1 MSADADTWNVDSV
14 RSAIDTIS
22 SKLSELHVS
31 LWDVEVFRHPFDGR
45 SAVRLTVP
53 LTTGQMPPK
62 QEGEDWTTESVRE
75 AVNDLSAGLSKMGLF
90 VWDVAIFRHPFDGRS
105 AVRLTV
111 PLTPSQMPPK
121 QPAGE

>member
-1 MSADADTWNVDSV
+1 MSADTDSWETDSI

-22 SKLSELHVS
+22 SKLLEMGVS
-31 LWDVEVFRHPFDGR
+31 LWDVEIFRHPFDDR

-53 LTTGQMPPK
+53 LATGQMPSQ
-62 QEGEDWTTESVRE
+62 QEEAWTAESIRE
-75 AVNDLSAGLSKMGLF
+75 AVNGLSAGLSKKGL
-90 VWDVAIFRHPFDGRS
+90 VMWDVEIFRHPFDGRS